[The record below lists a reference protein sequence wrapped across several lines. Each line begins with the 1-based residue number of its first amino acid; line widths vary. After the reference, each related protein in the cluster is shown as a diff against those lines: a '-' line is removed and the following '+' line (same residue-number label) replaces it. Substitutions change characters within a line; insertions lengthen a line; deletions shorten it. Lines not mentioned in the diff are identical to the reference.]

1 MKIEI
6 NQKLAASRDDVAR
19 CSSARHSFCLFFA
32 AAGDVIHK
40 LKEKPD
46 QRGQLRDGRT
56 GPFFSLWI
64 LGSVDTEEEV

>member
-1 MKIEI
+1 MW
-6 NQKLAASRDDVAR
+6 LGVAPPDTPSV
-19 CSSARHSFCLFFA
+19 CFSLPPA
-32 AAGDVIHK
+32 DVIRK
-40 LKEKPD
+40 LEEKPD